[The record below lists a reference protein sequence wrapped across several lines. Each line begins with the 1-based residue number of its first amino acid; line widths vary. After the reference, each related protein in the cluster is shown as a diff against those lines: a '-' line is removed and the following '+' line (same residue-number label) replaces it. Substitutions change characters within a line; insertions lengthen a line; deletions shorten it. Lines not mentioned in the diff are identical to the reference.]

1 MSANTIL
8 ASAVQPKSVRWLWP
22 GWLPE
27 GVLVVLD
34 RDPGVGKSTLTI
46 DLAAR
51 LSRGELAGRPVT
63 TILINGEDTH
73 ENTVRPRLGRAGAD
87 LDRVVLWKFDEPP
100 SLPRDIDKLREA
112 IREHG
117 AGLLVIDPLSAF
129 LGREASAVGDQTV
142 RRALMPLIHL
152 AAETGCTILIV
163 RHLRKQNGRALYR
176 GLGSIGIVGAAR
188 VGWLLGHHPRGE
200 GLRVLTATKMNL
212 AECPDPRVFRTAD
225 GAVTWIG
232 DEPWLTPDDVTG
244 AAPGSAAAG
253 WLELVLARGPKPAAE
268 VKAEA
273 AATGIS
279 ERTLWRAKRL
289 LAVVSRRY
297 YDIWFW
303 CKPGDDPA
311 MRFGGLSPTW
321 TIDDRCQSEVEAGP
335 TPEPR
340 DPQTT
345 AAEQML
351 WAKQVLKKA
360 GKELTGDCGNGTT
373 ETTGTPG
380 TDESQESQ
388 SPQLSHS
395 KAPSHG
401 NPGLHSAAR
410 PVPEAAVLSEGGS
423 HLRFD
428 LPLLPP
434 VSVERRPHD
443 RSNDPGGALGQ
454 AEHCRRECGRGH
466 LEGNG
471 NQADQ
476 CGTGPAQWG
485 GFCRVGEA
493 GPSDSEGRRNPP
505 LRPAAAVGC
514 AVLRCAPDRSTHP
527 T

>member
-8 ASAVQPKSVRWLWP
+8 ASAVEPKPVRWLWP

-34 RDPGVGKSTLTI
+34 GDPGVGKSTLTI

-51 LSRGELAGRPVT
+51 FSRGELAGRPLT

-73 ENTVRPRLGRAGAD
+73 EHTVRPRLGRAGAD

-129 LGREASAVGDQTV
+129 LGRGASAVGDQTV

-152 AAETGCTILIV
+152 AAQTGCTILIV

-200 GLRVLTATKMNL
+200 GRRVLTATKMNL

-225 GAVTWIG
+225 GAVTWVG

-273 AATGIS
+273 AAAGIS

-297 YDIWFW
+297 YDVWFW

-340 DPQTT
+340 EPQAT
-345 AAEQML
+345 AAEQMK
-351 WAKQVLKKA
+351 WAKRVLKKA
-360 GKELTGDCGNGTT
+360 GKELTGDCGNGTA
-373 ETTGTPG
+373 GTQK
-380 TDESQESQ
+380 SQEYVRVG
-388 SPQLSHS
+388 
-395 KAPSHG
+395 AAGPS
-401 NPGLHSAAR
+401 N
-410 PVPEAAVLSEGGS
+410 SEGG
-423 HLRFD
+423 
-428 LPLLPP
+428 
-434 VSVERRPHD
+434 
-443 RSNDPGGALGQ
+443 G
-454 AEHCRRECGRGH
+454 
-466 LEGNG
+466 
-471 NQADQ
+471 
-476 CGTGPAQWG
+476 
-485 GFCRVGEA
+485 
-493 GPSDSEGRRNPP
+493 NPP
-505 LRPAAAVGC
+505 SGPELGG
-514 AVLRCAPDRSTHP
+514 
-527 T
+527 